1 MRLSKIK
8 LAGFKTFVDP
18 TVLSFPSNL
27 IGIIGPNGCGKSNII
42 DAIRW
47 VMGESSARN
56 LRGESMDD
64 VIFSGSSSRPE
75 VSKAFIELYFDNE
88 NNTLDSKFARF
99 NEIVIRR
106 EVSRDGTSNYYLN
119 NTRCRRKDIREVFLG
134 TGLGP
139 RSYAIIEQGMISRLV
154 ESKPEELR
162 TYLEEAAGI
171 SKYKEK
177 RRETELRLKHTKDNL
192 NRLNDVMKEISSQ
205 LNKLERQAKA
215 ANDYKE
221 LKDTEKG
228 LKLNLL
234 SQKWNN
240 FNLEIIELDKNISKS
255 NIEHE
260 KQKSLVTNKD
270 KLIEETRV
278 DRNKKQEIFNNAQAD
293 FYHIGSEIAKCEK
306 DIEHSQES
314 EFSRQKLIDEIIS
327 NIENFKKEQEKERSR
342 INNLDNIVKDKQ
354 KMLSNVT
361 EELSVLN
368 KEKTESNFALQ
379 NWQTIYND
387 FISAQSE
394 TKNKQEIENTKINA
408 SEKSIELLTKR
419 LKILESYT
427 IDDDQ
432 NQSDKNIIIGTAND
446 IQQKVSSILIDIE
459 RSSSFN
465 QGDDKL
471 FKILPSSIKY
481 ISENLKNLIKKI
493 KILIRSQDDEIS
505 DVKSKINDY
514 QSSIKKAKESLEN
527 LHLAVRSNDE
537 KKIKLE
543 KERIEFKQIIDKGI
557 WKLEELQK
565 SQNDLNI
572 SISSLLS
579 EKAAAQENYTR
590 IKRER
595 TDLEDR
601 KLILLSNDSTP
612 AKPSSDMQNLLK
624 KLLDD
629 KKSQET
635 NLSGIRDSLALLDK
649 KTSGFESDKND
660 INIII
665 SDLREKL
672 EIMKISLSEKTAQ
685 RNSLKENSD
694 MPVSEIENALNQ
706 TSSSDSIESIDK
718 EINAIQSKINNLGA
732 INLAAI
738 DELKDQKERKTYLDN
753 QYDDLSKSV
762 MTLENAIKTIDNE
775 TKVKFKDIFDQINNN
790 LNSFFGKIFGGG
802 KAHLEMTDN
811 DLLNTGVS
819 IMARPPGKLIK
830 NINLLSG
837 GEKAGVGI
845 AFVFSIFKINPAPF
859 CLLDEVDAPLDEA
872 NNTRFCNVVREMSE
886 TVQFIFI
893 THNKST
899 MELADILSGVTM
911 REPGV
916 SKLVSVNVGEAVD
929 MTANK
934 KTLSGNLNQPN

>member
-27 IGIIGPNGCGKSNII
+27 TGIIGPNGCGKSNII

-88 NNTLDSKFARF
+88 NNTLDAKFARF
-99 NEIVIRR
+99 SEIVIRR
-106 EVSRDGTSNYYLN
+106 EVSRDGSSNYFLN
-119 NTRCRRKDIREVFLG
+119 NTKCRRKDIREVFLG

-154 ESKPEELR
+154 EAKPEELR

-215 ANDYKE
+215 ANDYKN
-221 LKDTEKG
+221 LKNSERD

-234 SQKWNN
+234 SLKWNN
-240 FNLEIIELDKNISKS
+240 YNSEIIELDKNIGKS

-260 KQKSLVTNKD
+260 KQKSLLTNKD
-270 KLIEETRV
+270 KLIEETRIQ
-278 DRNKKQEIFNNAQAD
+278 RGAKQDIFNTSQAD

-314 EFSRQKLIDEIIS
+314 EFSRQKSIDEVIL
-327 NIENFKKEQEKERSR
+327 NITNLKIEQEKEDLRSKNLENNVNEKR
-342 INNLDNIVKDKQ
+342 ITLDNI
-354 KMLSNVT
+354 T
-361 EELSVLN
+361 RELTLLN
-368 KEKTESNFALQ
+368 KEKSASNFALQ
-379 NWQTIYND
+379 NWQTSFNE
-387 FISAQSE
+387 FISAQSD
-394 TKNKQEIENTKINA
+394 TKNKQEIEKTKIKA
-408 SEKSIELLTKR
+408 FEKSIELLTKR
-419 LKILESYT
+419 LRILESYT
-427 IDDDQ
+427 IDDEK
-432 NQSDKNIIIGTAND
+432 NLSDKNIIMSTAND
-446 IQQKVSSILIDIE
+446 IQEKISSMLVDVE
-459 RSSSFN
+459 RSESN
-465 QGDDKL
+465 NKIDDKF
-471 FKILPSSIKY
+471 FKALPLSIRY
-481 ISENLKNLIKKI
+481 ISDNFKNLIKKI
-493 KILIRSQDDEIS
+493 KILIRSQDDEIK
-505 DVKSKINDY
+505 DIKSKINDY
-514 QSSIKKAKESLEN
+514 QTSINKAKKLLED
-527 LHLAVRSNDE
+527 LRLKIRTNDE

-543 KERIEFKQIIDKGI
+543 KERIEFKQIIDKVI
-557 WKLEELQK
+557 WKSEELQK
-565 SQNDLNI
+565 SQNDLNVA
-572 SISSLLS
+572 ISSLLS
-579 EKAAAQENYTR
+579 EKAAAHENLSR
-590 IKRER
+590 ISREK

-601 KLILLSNDSTP
+601 KLLLLSSDSTP
-612 AKPSSDMQNLLK
+612 TKPSSDMQNLLK
-624 KLLDD
+624 KLLND
-629 KKSQET
+629 KKNQEAS
-635 NLSGIRDSLALLDK
+635 LADIRDSLTLLDNK
-649 KTSGFESDKND
+649 ILGFESDKND

-694 MPVSEIENALNQ
+694 IPLSEIEIAINKV
-706 TSSSDSIESIDK
+706 SSSGSIESIEKD
-718 EINAIQSKINNLGA
+718 ISSMQSKINNLGA

-738 DELKDQKERKTYLDN
+738 DELKDQKERKIYLDN

-762 MTLENAIKTIDNE
+762 DTLENAIKTIDNE
-775 TKVKFKDIFDQINNN
+775 TKAKFKEIFDQINNN
-790 LNSFFGKIFGGG
+790 LNSFFVKIFGGG
-802 KAHLEMTDN
+802 KAYLEMTDN

-872 NNTRFCNVVREMSE
+872 NNARFCNVVREMSQ

-916 SKLVSVNVGEAVD
+916 SKLVSVNVGEAVTL
-929 MTANK
+929 TANK
-934 KTLSGNLNQPN
+934 NSLSGNINQPS

>member
-27 IGIIGPNGCGKSNII
+27 TGIIGPNGCGKSNII

-88 NNTLDSKFARF
+88 NNTLDAKFARF
-99 NEIVIRR
+99 SEIVIRR
-106 EVSRDGTSNYYLN
+106 EVSRDGVSNYSLN

-215 ANDYKE
+215 ANDYRE
-221 LKDTEKG
+221 LKHTERS
-228 LKLNLL
+228 LRLSLL
-234 SQKWNN
+234 SLKWNN
-240 FNLEIIELDKNISKS
+240 YNVEIIELDKNISKS

-260 KQKSLVTNKD
+260 KQKSLLTSKD
-270 KLIEETRV
+270 KLIEETRLQ
-278 DRNKKQEIFNNAQAD
+278 RSAKQEIFNTAQAD

-314 EFSRQKLIDEIIS
+314 EFSRQKSIDELVLS
-327 NIENFKKEQEKERSR
+327 IESLKEEQEKENLR
-342 INNLDNIVKDKQ
+342 IKNLDKVVKEQ
-354 KMLSNVT
+354 KTKLNNVT
-361 EELSVLN
+361 DELDLSY
-368 KEKTESNFALQ
+368 KEKSASNFALQ
-379 NWQTIYND
+379 NWQTSFNN
-387 FISAQSE
+387 FISSQSE
-394 TKNKQEIENTKINA
+394 KKNKQEIEKTKIRA

-432 NQSDKNIIIGTAND
+432 NLSEKNVIMSTAND
-446 IQQKVSSILIDIE
+446 IQEKISSMLVDVE
-459 RSSSFN
+459 RSVSLN
-465 QGDDKL
+465 NNDNKL
-471 FKILPSSIKY
+471 FKILPSSIRY
-481 ISENLKNLIKKI
+481 ISDNLKGLVKKI
-493 KILIRSQDDEIS
+493 KILIRSQEDEIT
-505 DVKSKINDY
+505 DIKRKINDY
-514 QSSIKKAKESLEN
+514 QTSKAIAKKSLDSLELEVRADNEKKA
-527 LHLAVRSNDE
+527 
-537 KKIKLE
+537 KLE
-543 KERIEFKQIIDKGI
+543 KEKIEFKRIIDKVI
-557 WKLEELQK
+557 WKSEELQR
-565 SQNDLNI
+565 SQNDLNV

-579 EKAAAQENYTR
+579 EQTAADENLTR
-590 IKRER
+590 INRDK
-595 TDLEDR
+595 TGLEDR
-601 KLILLSNDSTP
+601 KLILLSSDSTP
-612 AKPSSDMQNLLK
+612 TKPSSDMQNLLK
-624 KLLDD
+624 KLLND
-629 KKSQET
+629 KKNKEISLTE
-635 NLSGIRDSLALLDK
+635 IRDSLTLLDK
-649 KTSGFESDKND
+649 ETSVFESDKND
-660 INIII
+660 INIVI
-665 SDLREKL
+665 SDLRERL
-672 EIMKISLSEKTAQ
+672 ELMKISLSEKTAQ
-685 RNSLKENSD
+685 RNSLKDNSD
-694 MPVSEIENALNQ
+694 IPVLEIENALNK
-706 TSSSDSIESIDK
+706 TLDSDSINSIEK
-718 EINAIQSKINNLGA
+718 EISKVESKVNALGA

-738 DELKDQKERKTYLDN
+738 DELKDQKERKVYLDN

-762 MTLENAIKTIDNE
+762 ATLEGAIKTIDNE
-775 TKVKFKDIFDQINNN
+775 TKVKFKDIFEQINSN
-790 LNSFFGKIFGGG
+790 LNNYFTKIFGGG
-802 KAHLEMTDN
+802 KAYLEMTDN

-872 NNTRFCNVVREMSE
+872 NNARFCNVVKEMSE

-916 SKLVSVNVGEAVD
+916 SKLVSVNVGEAVNL
-929 MTANK
+929 TASK
-934 KTLSGNLNQPN
+934 QSLSGNINQPN

>member
-27 IGIIGPNGCGKSNII
+27 TGIIGPNGCGKSNII

-88 NNTLDSKFARF
+88 NNTLDAKFAKF
-99 NEIVIRR
+99 SEIVIRR
-106 EVSRDGTSNYYLN
+106 EVSRDGVSNYSLN

-221 LKDTEKG
+221 LKNTERS
-228 LKLNLL
+228 LKLSLL
-234 SQKWNN
+234 SLKWNN
-240 FNLEIIELDKNISKS
+240 YNLEIMELDKNISKS

-260 KQKSLVTNKD
+260 KQKSLLTNKD
-270 KLIEETRV
+270 KLIEETRLQ
-278 DRNKKQEIFNNAQAD
+278 RSAKQEIFNTAQAD

-314 EFSRQKLIDEIIS
+314 EFSRQKSIDELVL
-327 NIENFKKEQEKERSR
+327 NITSLKEEQEKEGLR
-342 INNLDNIVKDKQ
+342 IKNLDSVVQEKKIKLK
-354 KMLSNVT
+354 NVT
-361 EELSVLN
+361 DELTLLNEEKSA
-368 KEKTESNFALQ
+368 SNFALQ
-379 NWQTIYND
+379 NWQTSFNN
-387 FISAQSE
+387 FISSQSE
-394 TKNKQEIENTKINA
+394 TKNKQEIEKTKIRA

-432 NQSDKNIIIGTAND
+432 NLSDKNIIMSTAND
-446 IQQKVSSILIDIE
+446 IQEKISSMLVDVE
-459 RSSSFN
+459 RSESLNSSN
-465 QGDDKL
+465 DKL
-471 FKILPSSIKY
+471 FKILPSSIRY
-481 ISENLKNLIKKI
+481 IADNLKSLIKKI
-493 KILIRSQDDEIS
+493 KILIRSQEDEIA
-505 DVKSKINDY
+505 DIKHKINDY
-514 QSSIKKAKESLEN
+514 QSSIFVAKESLNSLQLEIHADN
-527 LHLAVRSNDE
+527 E

-543 KERIEFKQIIDKGI
+543 KERIEFKQIIDKVI
-557 WKLEELQK
+557 WKSEELQK

-579 EKAAAQENYTR
+579 EQIAADENLAR
-590 IKRER
+590 INRDKV
-595 TDLEDR
+595 DLEDR
-601 KLILLSNDSTP
+601 KLTLLSNDSTP
-612 AKPSSDMQNLLK
+612 MKPSSDMQNLLK
-624 KLLDD
+624 QLLND
-629 KKSQET
+629 KKNKET
-635 NLSGIRDSLALLDK
+635 GLAEIRDSLTLLDK

-665 SDLREKL
+665 SDLRERL
-672 EIMKISLSEKTAQ
+672 ESMKISLSQKTAQ
-685 RNSLKENSD
+685 RNSLKDNSD
-694 MPVSEIENALNQ
+694 IPVLEIENALNK
-706 TSSSDSIESIDK
+706 TSDSDSIESIEK
-718 EINAIQSKINNLGA
+718 EISRVQSKVNVLGA

-738 DELKDQKERKTYLDN
+738 DELKDQQERKVYLDN

-762 MTLENAIKTIDNE
+762 ATLEGAIKTIDNE

-790 LNSFFGKIFGGG
+790 LNNYFTKIFGGG
-802 KAHLEMTDN
+802 KAYLEMTDN

-872 NNTRFCNVVREMSE
+872 NNARFCSVVKEMAE

-916 SKLVSVNVGEAVD
+916 SKLVSVNVGEAVNL
-929 MTANK
+929 TANK
-934 KTLSGNLNQPN
+934 QSLSGNINQPN